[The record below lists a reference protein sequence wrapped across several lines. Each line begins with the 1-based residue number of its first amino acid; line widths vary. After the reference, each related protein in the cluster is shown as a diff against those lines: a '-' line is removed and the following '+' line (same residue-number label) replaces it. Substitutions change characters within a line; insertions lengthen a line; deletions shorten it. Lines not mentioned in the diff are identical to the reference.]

1 MNSNFINRQLNEAVD
16 DIVGTLKALDE
27 TFDADPN
34 LATCIALDKER
45 QEYEDKLMSILFQVT
60 IH

>member
-1 MNSNFINRQLNEAVD
+1 MNFINRQLNEEVD
-16 DIVGTLKALDE
+16 DIVGTLKALDDG
-27 TFDADPN
+27 FDNNPN

-45 QEYEDKLMSILFQVT
+45 QEYEERLQNILFQVT